1 MSKDDSNA
9 GFLSKVVKFV
19 RHPTTSWSDLDTRS
33 VDRENEYSKA
43 ALKEMIERKRRN
55 DFVRKREF
63 EMLRKI
69 RNREITVEGA
79 QGVRPS
85 FFQSSLPSKPDD
97 RAMTLKKIDEIE
109 AQMSMQWWKTKGPD
123 SLVSTGSQLHTG
135 AHGPGKG
142 KSDAKSSDEEVG
154 PKTRGPQYKETEAA
168 GIAFPTSAHESDS
181 ISAPPPPPPPP
192 PRPSAASTA
201 KSVPAIEAHA
211 APSRVAPTRGAAPS
225 VGAPGV
231 APVPAVAASRT
242 GLMAA
247 SMPGDLRGNSGFSA
261 SHFFALDVHEI
272 AQDPE
277 VEEASIRFANGD
289 DQGAEQGL
297 LEALQAGG
305 EQAGRM
311 DDWLALFD
319 LYRATGQ
326 LVPFENQTLDFV
338 NRFGR
343 SAPQWVD
350 MPGAVAA
357 QTGGSFQPSSGS
369 TRAAWECEAD
379 LNAYAVGT
387 LQTVLMR
394 VSQPW
399 VLDWT
404 PLQSIDL
411 KAARAMVGMFTLWG
425 DQEVELCFLGTTQL
439 REVLKK
445 MTPSGRRDVEQL
457 WWELRMAILR
467 VMNRPD
473 EFELTALDFCVTY
486 EVSPPGW
493 ESPLCR
499 FRAIAAENPG
509 LSDMEEAGSSV
520 LGEAVMEQ
528 VPSGFSGYPGDTVSD
543 NLSSGLNNLGLV
555 ELSGEV
561 LGDPEEMLKTLERR
575 LQGADVLII
584 SCRDLI
590 RVDFSAAGTLLN
602 WVSGHHAE
610 GRTVQFV
617 DAHRLVSAFFHVI
630 GITEY
635 AKVVVRND

>member
-1 MSKDDSNA
+1 MSKDDSNR

-33 VDRENEYSKA
+33 TDGESEYSKA

-63 EMLRKI
+63 DMLRKI
-69 RNREITVEGA
+69 RSREASGEGG

-123 SLVSTGSQLHTG
+123 SLVTTGSSLSTGGTPLDRK
-135 AHGPGKG
+135 AEKG
-142 KSDAKSSDEEVG
+142 KAAAPVPDKKRVN
-154 PKTRGPQYKETEAA
+154 PQYNETEASPLHDGELLEA
-168 GIAFPTSAHESDS
+168 ESEPTSA
-181 ISAPPPPPPPP
+181 SAPPAPARIPTLRESVPPPKAGPE
-192 PRPSAASTA
+192 
-201 KSVPAIEAHA
+201 PA
-211 APSRVAPTRGAAPS
+211 P
-225 VGAPGV
+225 
-231 APVPAVAASRT
+231 APVTARTT

-247 SMPGDLRGNSGFSA
+247 TNHGSLGGGGGRSGSGSVFSA
-261 SHFFALDVHEI
+261 SHFYALDVHEI

-277 VEEASIRFANGD
+277 VEEAAIRFANGD
-289 DQGAEQGL
+289 DAGAEQGL
-297 LEALQAGG
+297 KDTIAEGG
-305 EQAGRM
+305 PRENQL

-326 LVPFENQTLDFV
+326 LAPFESQAVDFV

-343 SAPQWVD
+343 SAPQWYD
-350 MPGAVAA
+350 MPELVSAM
-357 QTGGSFQPSSGS
+357 TGRVYKPSSA
-369 TRAAWECEAD
+369 TARAVWVCDPELDAH
-379 LNAYAVGT
+379 AVGT
-387 LQTVLMR
+387 LQNVLLR
-394 VSQPW
+394 ATQPW

-404 PLQSIDL
+404 EVESIDV
-411 KAARAMVGMFTLWG
+411 KAARALLGMFTLWG
-425 DQEVELCFLGTTQL
+425 DQDVELCFLGATPL
-439 REVLKK
+439 RELLKQI
-445 MTPSGRRDVEQL
+445 TPSGRRDIEQL
-457 WWELRMAILR
+457 WWELRMAALR

-493 ESPLCR
+493 ERPRCH
-499 FRAIAAENPG
+499 FQA
-509 LSDMEEAGSSV
+509 LSGGVPDPDEGSSV
-520 LGEAVMEQ
+520 LSDVMMEQ
-528 VPSGFSGYPGDTVSD
+528 VPSGFSGGD
-543 NLSSGLNNLGLV
+543 SGVDGSNSEFNQLGLV
-555 ELSGEV
+555 ELSGEIR
-561 LGDPEEMLKTLERR
+561 GDPQATLEDLEHR
-575 LQGADVLII
+575 LQGADVMII
-584 SCRDLI
+584 SCRNLI

-602 WVSGHHAE
+602 WVTSHHTSG
-610 GRTVQFV
+610 RLVQFV